1 MPPARTSTCSVAT
14 STLAPLGTEN
24 GMSSGARIN
33 AAASNNRLTRLRRS
47 PATDHRL
54 HQECVHRQHDER
66 HAPHPRDRRQVQDGP
81 VVDLRDAER
90 PPAEPA
96 QRPGRTHP
104 VRHGPQGGQSD
115 RGQQRTTVTL
125 DRRGE
130 QTEHERGAGAQQ
142 GDRHP
147 CHLAEP
153 SDPIERRAVAPDP
166 EDETHERSPC
176 AARGTEQPQEG
187 RDPHECE
194 RPPSEWWRR
203 GGHEQ
208 PARERDRQRDQEGG
222 TRPQA
227 QSRQSILFLSAS

>member
-1 MPPARTSTCSVAT
+1 MQARDGLVLPDRGIPCRLADVHLQRGDVDAGTVGHGERDEQRREDQRRCQQQPAHTPA
-14 STLAPLGTEN
+14 
-24 GMSSGARIN
+24 
-33 AAASNNRLTRLRRS
+33 RS

-147 CHLAEP
+147 CHLTEP

-208 PARERDRQRDQEGG
+208 PARERDRQ
-222 TRPQA
+222 
-227 QSRQSILFLSAS
+227 